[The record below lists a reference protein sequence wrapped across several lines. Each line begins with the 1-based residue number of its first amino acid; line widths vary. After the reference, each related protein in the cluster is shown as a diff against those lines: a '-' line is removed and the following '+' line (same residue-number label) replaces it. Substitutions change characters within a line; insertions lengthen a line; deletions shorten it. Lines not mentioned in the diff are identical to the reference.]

1 MGKTPRADIPRL
13 RSKEGFGSSP
23 RLKKVNEIFKTLCDE
38 HEDHSSWNY
47 ESVLGLH
54 DHKGALLVTVRP
66 ETSRK
71 DIDAIKKI
79 FGDIW
84 ELFHEPRQNME
95 VRKLG
100 HAENYCR
107 DMQKNLAPTWCKE
120 YELYLNAM
128 TERYNGQEGTIDMDL
143 QLTNKQIEGV
153 LESIATLHVRQDL
166 PYESPPIKRLLEDL
180 GASTRNLPVFQNRL
194 IENSKWSQIW
204 N

>member
-1 MGKTPRADIPRL
+1 MGNTPRADIPRL

-54 DHKGALLVTVRP
+54 DYKGSLTVTVRP

-84 ELFHEPRQNME
+84 ELFFYELRESIE

-120 YELYLNAM
+120 YELYLKAM
-128 TERYNGQEGTIDMDL
+128 TERYNGQELSLIHISEPT
-143 QLTNKQIEGV
+143 
-153 LESIATLHVRQDL
+153 R
-166 PYESPPIKRLLEDL
+166 PY
-180 GASTRNLPVFQNRL
+180 
-194 IENSKWSQIW
+194 
-204 N
+204 